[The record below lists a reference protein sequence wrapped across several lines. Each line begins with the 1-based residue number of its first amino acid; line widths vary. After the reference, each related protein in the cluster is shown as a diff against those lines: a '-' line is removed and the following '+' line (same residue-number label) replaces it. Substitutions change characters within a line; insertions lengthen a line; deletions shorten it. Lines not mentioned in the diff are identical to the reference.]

1 VTGAIGTGFFVS
13 PDGFLLTAA
22 HVVKNAKSI
31 TLETKQGTVSARVV
45 QVDTANDAALLKAEG
60 RFLCLAVT
68 PSRNVKLGADVFTV
82 GFPNI
87 DLQGA
92 APKLTKGS
100 INALSGIQ
108 DDPRAF
114 QISVP
119 VQPGNSG
126 GPLLDATGNVI
137 GVVVSQLDAVKTA
150 LITGS
155 LPQGV
160 NYAVKSAYVQ
170 PLLDAIPETSALP
183 SPVKP
188 RSFEDAVRAAETAV
202 CIVLTYE

>member
-1 VTGAIGTGFFVS
+1 
-13 PDGFLLTAA
+13 
-22 HVVKNAKSI
+22 
-31 TLETKQGTVSARVV
+31 
-45 QVDTANDAALLKAEG
+45 
-60 RFLCLAVT
+60 
-68 PSRNVKLGADVFTV
+68 
-82 GFPNI
+82 
-87 DLQGA
+87 
-92 APKLTKGS
+92 
-100 INALSGIQ
+100 
-108 DDPRAF
+108 
-114 QISVP
+114 
-119 VQPGNSG
+119 
-126 GPLLDATGNVI
+126 LLDATGNVI